1 MKFFKEL
8 KHFFSADKSNVKS
21 GINNFKQ
28 GFNNIQSSPTR
39 TFDLASASI
48 LPHQLDPQFR
58 NDNYDNNMKINNG
71 IQSIPGVNA
80 VNVPGLPSG
89 TDKYKA
95 PGSLPKFKKGGLV
108 RGPKGKPRLAIV
120 HGGEYILPQNAKP
133 TKAQKAIV
141 AKNKKSKK

>member
-1 MKFFKEL
+1 L
-8 KHFFSADKSNVKS
+8 GGA
-21 GINNFKQ
+21 
-28 GFNNIQSSPTR
+28 
-39 TFDLASASI
+39 AI

-95 PGSLPKFKKGGLV
+95 PGSLPKFKKGGRV
-108 RGPKGKPRLAIV
+108 KGPKGKPVVAVV
-120 HGGEYILPQNAKP
+120 HGGEIIVPNSHPAL
-133 TKAQKAIV
+133 QKKV
-141 AKNKKSKK
+141 LNELKKKDKKSKK